1 MLDHF
6 KMSIVTEEEELQ
18 VNFAHAIPFPE
29 SDCYLYPFGIFDE
42 QIFQYTF
49 DTLVENIIPGYL
61 AISVNCALARI
72 LRKIARQYHCVDI
85 QQYDKILLTNPN
97 HQHTNQTIT
106 MTNSLLVHFIGI
118 YCSPNSRHLLLQII

>member
-6 KMSIVTEEEELQ
+6 TMSIVTEEEELQ
-18 VNFAHAIPFPE
+18 VNFAHAILFPE

-85 QQYDKILLTNPN
+85 QRYDKILLANPN
-97 HQHTNQTIT
+97 HQHTNQSIT

-118 YCSPNSRHLLLQII
+118 YITPISRHLLLQII